1 MPNHIC
7 VICGQQYAESTE
19 PPRSCPICEDER
31 QYVNPRGQSWV
42 TLDRLVRG
50 HRNELKP
57 LEPGLT
63 AITTVPKFAIGQRA
77 LLVQS
82 LKGNVLW
89 DCPSLI
95 DDATI
100 EAVGTMG
107 GISSLAMSH
116 PHLFG
121 SMVDWSHAFGRVPIH
136 IHAAHREWVQR
147 PDPVI
152 EFWDGDSRELEEGVA
167 LYRCGGHFTGSTVLS
182 WPAGAEGRGVL
193 LSSDTIYVV
202 PDRRHVS
209 FMYSYPNLIP
219 LTPAAVQRIVDTV
232 MPLKFDRIYG
242 HFSDLEIEAGA
253 KDALRRSA
261 ERYKMASGWS
271 EQLGETGGMR

>member
-42 TLDRLVRG
+42 TLERLVLG

-82 LKGNVLW
+82 SKGNVLW

-100 EAVGTMG
+100 ESVGALG

-167 LYRCGGHFTGSTVLS
+167 LYRCAGPAPRLIHVQLSESHSAYPRGSAEDCRHRDAAEIRPHLRPFLRFGDRSRRQRRSSPFGG
-182 WPAGAEGRGVL
+182 
-193 LSSDTIYVV
+193 
-202 PDRRHVS
+202 
-209 FMYSYPNLIP
+209 
-219 LTPAAVQRIVDTV
+219 AVQD
-232 MPLKFDRIYG
+232 G
-242 HFSDLEIEAGA
+242 
-253 KDALRRSA
+253 
-261 ERYKMASGWS
+261 ERLIRANG
-271 EQLGETGGMR
+271 